1 MPELKW
7 LDGYSGESIDDLI
20 ALAATHRVD
29 SIVLAIE
36 QGLQQ
41 RAENVGLDGFN
52 EAELTVLAVEAL
64 EREVNNGGYDQFFFN
79 TPEFAPLV
87 VEALQRIA
95 CQKTA
100 DISAQAI
107 ALLGLRAPFTAKQ
120 VKKAIDSDPAEEL
133 MDALSDECDDPYYDS
148 GEPIADR
155 LFEYVRAYRAAIR
168 LA

>member
-7 LDGYSGESIDDLI
+7 LDGYSGQSIDDLI

-41 RAENVGLDGFN
+41 RAEDVGLTGFN
-52 EAELTVLAVEAL
+52 EEELTVLAVEAL

-87 VEALQRIA
+87 VEALQRIG

-100 DISAQAI
+100 DISAKAI
-107 ALLGLRAPFTAKQ
+107 SLLGLRPPFTGKQ
-120 VKKAIDSDPAEEL
+120 VKKAIDSDPSEEL
-133 MDALSDECDDPYYDS
+133 MDTLSDECDDAYYDS
-148 GEPIADR
+148 GESIEDR
-155 LFEYVRAYRAAIR
+155 LFEYVQAHRTAIR